1 MKYFQLIFLL
11 SVLLFLSCDMVK
23 ADETIYLDSGLPK
36 IYAKKGGVLKGGVVI
51 SKELP
56 KDLYGT
62 WSVFSTVIDSSMPD
76 IIKRKGNDIWTLAK
90 NNGIVTLSNPVTGAT
105 ASINVNEVKGNKATF
120 TREEISKKY
129 KRTET
134 VTLTVDGTNFFG
146 ENYLKTDYYSKNKY
160 LYSDFI
166 EYEVKAVK
174 LSGPPIKEL
183 LE

>member
-1 MKYFQLIFLL
+1 MKYFQIILL
-11 SVLLFLSCDMVK
+11 VCISLFLINQNVI

-36 IYAKKGGVLKGGVVI
+36 IYAKKGGVLKGSVVI

-62 WSVFSTVIDSSMPD
+62 WSVFSTVIDTDIPD
-76 IIKRKGNDIWTLAK
+76 IFKKRGNDIWTLAK
-90 NNGIVTLSNPVTGAT
+90 RNGIVTLSNPVTGAE
-105 ASINVNEVKGNKATF
+105 ASINVNEVRGNTATF
-120 TREEISKKY
+120 TRKDVSKKY
-129 KRTET
+129 QRTET

-146 ENYLKTDYYSKNKY
+146 EDYLKTDYYSKNKY
-160 LYSDFI
+160 LYSEFI
-166 EYEVKAVK
+166 RYKVNAVK